1 MPKKR
6 RGTALVEFAL
16 TLPLLLSMLIGIV
29 DIAFLYNHQLLLTN
43 AAREGARLGALGR
56 DATQIQAAVT
66 SYLTASGYTPLPPPG
81 DIVVGL
87 NGGMADVTV
96 RSTVPFL
103 FAASGPP
110 VTIRAVARMRRE

>member
-16 TLPLLLSMLIGIV
+16 TLPLLLSLLIGIV
-29 DIAFLYNHQLLLTN
+29 DVAFLYNHQLMLTN
-43 AAREGARLGALGR
+43 AAREGARVGALGR
-56 DATQIQAAVT
+56 DATQIQSAITA
-66 SYLTASGYTPLPPPG
+66 YLTTAGYKPLPPQS
-81 DIVVGL
+81 DIVVAL

-103 FAASGPP
+103 FAASGPA